1 LQPDK
6 YFLVWLVLALLLS
19 ACSGQ
24 SPSPSSGMEFVKT
37 GQILVYECGDYDFV
51 TYSGAGKVALY
62 MANDQRL
69 LSQVAAA
76 SGAKYTDEEVT
87 FWSHGDEA
95 MLDLGYRKYSQC
107 QLNRRRIPW
116 AAARRRGVDF
126 RATGQE
132 PGWYL
137 EMTHEQQILFVA
149 AYGGQRV
156 LLATPEPALKGDRET
171 YQAANG
177 FHQLRVEISLQH
189 CTDTMSGEV
198 FDSRVWVTLDR
209 KRYEGCG
216 ETLEHWWSPSM

>member
-6 YFLVWLVLALLLS
+6 CFLVWLLLAFLLG

-24 SPSPSSGMEFVKT
+24 PPSPGSGMELVKT

-51 TYSGAGKVALY
+51 TYSGPGQVALY
-62 MANDQRL
+62 MANDQRVL
-69 LSQVAAA
+69 FQVPAA

-95 MLDLGYRKYSQC
+95 TLDLGYRKYSQC

-116 AAARRRGVDF
+116 EAARRRGVDF
-126 RATGQE
+126 RAVGQE

-156 LLATPEPALKGDRET
+156 LLPTPEPVLKGEREI
-171 YQAANG
+171 YQAADG
-177 FHQLRVEISLQH
+177 SHQLRVEISLEH
-189 CTDTMSGEV
+189 CSDTMSGEV
-198 FDSRVWVTLDR
+198 FDSSVQVTLDG
-209 KRYEGCG
+209 KRFAGCG
-216 ETLEHWWSPSM
+216 ETLEHWWLRSM